1 MEIWASFL
9 LIQFC
14 LRGLPQIFLLFDV
27 LVKVQAIWKI
37 AIQLQN
43 TDMLCQYLTLEL
55 MFVNIWFNQC
65 CSSSSEVKQ
74 NWTHNMDSCKQ
85 AYDSINVAHHHVKG
99 NRIGPIVWTQESKQ
113 IKDSINVALHQV
125 DGNRIRPKF
134 WTHVSNV
141 KI

>member
-1 MEIWASFL
+1 
-9 LIQFC
+9 
-14 LRGLPQIFLLFDV
+14 
-27 LVKVQAIWKI
+27 
-37 AIQLQN
+37 
-43 TDMLCQYLTLEL
+43 
-55 MFVNIWFNQC
+55 
-65 CSSSSEVKQ
+65 
-74 NWTHNMDSCKQ
+74 MDSCKL
-85 AYDSINVAHHHVKG
+85 AYDSIDVALHHVKG